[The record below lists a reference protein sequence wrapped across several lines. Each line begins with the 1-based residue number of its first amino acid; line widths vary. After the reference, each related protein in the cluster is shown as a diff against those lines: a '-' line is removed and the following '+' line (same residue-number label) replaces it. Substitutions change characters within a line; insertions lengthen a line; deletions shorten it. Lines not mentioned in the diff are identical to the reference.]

1 MKYHVP
7 VLLNESV
14 DGLSIKPSGTYVDLT
29 FGGGGHSKLIL
40 EKLNLNGKLFSFDT
54 DDDAINEN
62 KIKNDNFQLIQS
74 NFKFFELHIKERG
87 INKVDGILADLGVSS
102 HQIDNKERGFS
113 YMGNNKLDMRMSIKN
128 DLSAEELLN
137 NYDQNSLQN
146 ILFEYGDIKNS
157 KIIAQE
163 IISYREKKRIRNNED
178 LFEAIQTI
186 SEKKLSYKFL
196 SKLYQAIRIEVND
209 EINSL
214 REMLEKSVEFLN
226 SSGRLVIISYHSVE
240 DRLVKNFINKSS
252 FNSDFNK
259 DLYGRKIEYFK
270 RINKK
275 PIVPTDEE
283 KALNTRSRS
292 AKLRIGEKLWV

>member
-14 DGLSIKPSGTYVDLT
+14 NGLSIKPEGTYIDLT

-54 DDDAINEN
+54 DDTAIKEN
-62 KIKNDNFQLIQS
+62 SLVNNNFHLIKS
-74 NFKFFELHIKERG
+74 NFKFFDLHIKERG
-87 INKVDGILADLGVSS
+87 VSKVDGILADLGVSS
-102 HQIDNKERGFS
+102 HQIDNKKRGFS
-113 YMGNNKLDMRMSIKN
+113 YMGDHKLDMRMSAQNEI
-128 DLSAEELLN
+128 SAEQILN
-137 NYDQNSLQN
+137 NYDEESLQN
-146 ILFEYGDIKNS
+146 ILYKYGDIKNS
-157 KIIAQE
+157 KIIAKE
-163 IISYREKKRIRNNED
+163 IVTYRNKKKIISNYDLLDAIRN
-178 LFEAIQTI
+178 I

-214 REMLEKSVEFLN
+214 KEILRKSVEFLN
-226 SSGRLVIISYHSVE
+226 SSGRLVVISYHSIE

-252 FNSDFNK
+252 FDSDFKK
-259 DLYGRKIEYFK
+259 DLYGKKIEFFK

-275 PIVPTDEE
+275 PIVPSEE
-283 KALNTRSRS
+283 ERKKNSRSRS
-292 AKLRIGEKLWV
+292 AKLRIGERL